1 MTSVIVEPWRSYHS
15 GDPITKDGQDN
26 SREAVIHR
34 KYSASVL
41 VRQLSLALS
50 VALTTTRGE
59 SSFDS
64 PSAGPR
70 RTEVSVLLGYN
81 EVSYRGTH
89 YPVTLR
95 HITWRRLSSEAA
107 SCNK

>member
-1 MTSVIVEPWRSYHS
+1 MTSVIVEPWRSYHT
-15 GDPITKDGQDN
+15 GDPITKGCQGNGQ
-26 SREAVIHR
+26 EAVIHR

-41 VRQLSLALS
+41 VRQLSLVLS
-50 VALTTTRGE
+50 VALATTSGG

-70 RTEVSVLLGYN
+70 RNEVSVLLGYTG
-81 EVSYRGTH
+81 VLYRGTD

-95 HITWRRLSSEAA
+95 HVTGNALSSDAT
-107 SCNK
+107 SCNR